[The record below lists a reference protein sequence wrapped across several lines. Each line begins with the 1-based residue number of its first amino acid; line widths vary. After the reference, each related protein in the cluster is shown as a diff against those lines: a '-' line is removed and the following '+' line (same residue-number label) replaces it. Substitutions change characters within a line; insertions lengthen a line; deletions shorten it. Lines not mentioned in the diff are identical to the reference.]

1 MVLTLPVLG
10 HNVSMVEYEYLVL
23 SFGREVGRGD
33 IRRQLTEH
41 AEYGR
46 WELERTRHLL
56 RRAHADLVAA
66 PHHPAAPLDERLGLR
81 GASHDAAPARQQL
94 CSSRSSTRVPKCS
107 DSTGTRSS
115 MPWNIGAKSRSAG
128 SRSGANP

>member
-10 HNVSMVEYEYLVL
+10 HNVVMVEYEYLVL

-46 WELERTRHLL
+46 WELDRTRVYVGGRTRTWL
-56 RRAHADLVAA
+56 RRRIIR
-66 PHHPAAPLDERLGLR
+66 PRR
-81 GASHDAAPARQQL
+81 SMSAS
-94 CSSRSSTRVPKCS
+94 V
-107 DSTGTRSS
+107 
-115 MPWNIGAKSRSAG
+115 
-128 SRSGANP
+128 